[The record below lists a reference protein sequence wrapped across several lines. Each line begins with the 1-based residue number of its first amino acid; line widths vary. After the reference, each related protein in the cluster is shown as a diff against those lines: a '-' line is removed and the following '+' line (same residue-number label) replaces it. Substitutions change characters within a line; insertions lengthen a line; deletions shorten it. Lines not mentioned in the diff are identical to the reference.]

1 MKQPSI
7 PALRTWHEH
16 EQRVLEVVCLALAD
30 LQTVEQLPTGE
41 PALNREL
48 HFCLRR
54 VNVRLQRQGRGVQ
67 SPFVWE
73 AQNQPLIDDE
83 TRAAREDKRPDFQC
97 GFVNLQEGDDDRA
110 SMFYTIE
117 CKRLGRPANRWVFNV
132 NYVEKGVVRFVT
144 EEHGYGKAT
153 PSGAM
158 VGYVQSMELDDV
170 LGEVNAASKR
180 SSLPPIVRADTAWQE
195 NAVTRLGHAL
205 TRPSSLLSLFDLH
218 HLWVDIRTRK
228 CPAGAL
234 L

>member
-16 EQRVLEVVCLALAD
+16 ERRVLEVVCLALAD
-30 LQTVEQLPTGE
+30 LQAAEQLPTDE

-83 TRAAREDKRPDFQC
+83 TRADREHKRPDFQC

-110 SMFYTIE
+110 SMFYTLE
-117 CKRLGRPANRWVFNV
+117 CKRLGRPANRWILNV
-132 NYVEKGVVRFVT
+132 NYVENGVLRFVT
-144 EEHGYGKAT
+144 EKHGYGKAT

-158 VGYVQSMELDDV
+158 VGYVQSMPFAQIIA
-170 LGEVNAASKR
+170 EVNAAANER
-180 SSLPPIVRADTAWQE
+180 SLPSIALDDDAWSE
-195 NAVTRLGHAL
+195 DGVTRLAHRL
-205 TRPSSLLSLFDLH
+205 TRPASLLSPFDLRH
-218 HLWVDIRTRK
+218 IWVDLR
-228 CPAGAL
+228 
-234 L
+234 

>member
-7 PALRTWHEH
+7 PALRTWHAH

-30 LQTVEQLPTGE
+30 LQAAERLPTDE

-48 HFCLRR
+48 HSCLCR
-54 VNVRLQRQGRGVQ
+54 VNVRLLRQGRGVL

-83 TRAAREDKRPDFQC
+83 MGAVREDKRPDFQC

-117 CKRLGRPANRWVFNV
+117 CKRLGRPANRWVFNA
-132 NYVEKGVVRFVT
+132 NYVEKGIVRFVT

-158 VGYVQSMELDDV
+158 VGYVQSMELNDI
-170 LGEVNAASKR
+170 LGEVNAAVEKR
-180 SSLPPIVRADTAWQE
+180 SLPAIVLARSGWHE
-195 NAVTRLGHAL
+195 NPVARLDHTL
-205 TRPSSLLSLFDLH
+205 TRPVSLLSPFDLR
-218 HLWVDIRTRK
+218 HLWVDIRNRRSR
-228 CPAGAL
+228 PSN
-234 L
+234 

>member
-1 MKQPSI
+1 MKQPSLS
-7 PALRTWHEH
+7 ALASWEEHEH
-16 EQRVLEVVCLALAD
+16 RVLEVVGLALAD
-30 LQTVEQLPTGE
+30 LQATERLPTGE

-54 VNVRLQRQGRGVQ
+54 VNVRLLRQGRGVQ
-67 SPFVWE
+67 STFVWE

-83 TRAAREDKRPDFQC
+83 MGAVREDKRPDFQC

-117 CKRLGRPANRWVFNV
+117 CKRLGRPANRWIFNV

-158 VGYVQSMELDDV
+158 LGYVQSMELDDI
-170 LGEVNAASKR
+170 LAEVNAAAEKR
-180 SSLPPIVRADTAWQE
+180 LLPPIILSGGGWRQNGVS
-195 NAVTRLGHAL
+195 RLDHRL
-205 TRPSSLLSLFDLH
+205 TRPASMLSPFDLR
-218 HLWVDIRTRK
+218 HLWVDIRITREQ
-228 CPAGAL
+228 PST
-234 L
+234 